1 MARGGRRAAIRATWP
16 TVRFLPCGSGRQGA
30 TAAGGRV
37 SCGGRW
43 RRTPAPDASPDR
55 RPLPLAGELGSESSC
70 TCCLGQTAA
79 TAATSL
85 SLSRPI
91 FFKVPLVTIRWW
103 VCSCTQWPPDID
115 CSRFV
120 RPTVVVCHCLTQR
133 PLCLLSQDKEGAC
146 VN

>member
-1 MARGGRRAAIRATWP
+1 MPRGGSRAAIRATWP

-43 RRTPAPDASPDR
+43 RRTPVPDASPDQ
-55 RPLPLAGELGSESSC
+55 LPPATDWRAAELGSESCC
-70 TCCLGQTAA
+70 TCCLAQ

-85 SLSRPI
+85 SSTRPI
-91 FFKVPLVTIRWW
+91 FFKVLPMTIRW
-103 VCSCTQWPPDID
+103 VCSCTRRQPDID

-133 PLCLLSQDKEGAC
+133 PLCLLSQDKDGAC